1 MSAGLFPLH
10 PGDLVTIRLDGGV
23 VLPAEVYVVPDGDD
37 EPGDPSYVFAFHT
50 DGARQ
55 LTVGFTAEQVAEL
68 VTRAEA
74 MTDPT
79 CYVHRCTA
87 PGTATGSFSGMCV
100 PHAEWARRIVA
111 DNLTN

>member
-1 MSAGLFPLH
+1 MSDLFPLH
-10 PGDLVTIRLDGGV
+10 PGDLVTIRVDDGA
-23 VLPAEVYVVPDGDD
+23 VLSAEVYAVPGGDD

-50 DGARQ
+50 GGTRL
-55 LTVGFTAEQVAEL
+55 LTEGFTAGQVAER

-74 MTDPT
+74 MTDPD

-87 PGTATGSFSGMCV
+87 PGTATGSFAGMCV
-100 PHAEWARRIVA
+100 PDAERARRIVA